1 MKKIKITEE
10 QYKKIFIN
18 LSESE
23 VKGGINRVNKMFK
36 KEFAESKEEKLNI
49 KKPIVG
55 IPNSSMKTRK
65 ENPPPSLNEDIISNE
80 VYEGIKEVLTNVYM
94 NPSQKGLT
102 STFFLKYG
110 ITWGDII
117 SYLTSMGVVGLAFCL
132 IGVLMFVDTP
142 NDQQQLV
149 IFALGFITSAA
160 GQVLSFY
167 FGSSQ
172 GSKDKTED
180 MKGMVKK

>member
-1 MKKIKITEE
+1 MNELFGLLKGIAPTLATAVAGPLGGMAVSALATKFGVSDTVESVAKAIAGDQQAAQKIAELELEYAKLDAADRDSARKAYATVAT
-10 QYKKIFIN
+10 
-18 LSESE
+18 SENATKLE
-23 VKGGINRVNKMFK
+23 KMVV
-36 KEFAESKEEKLNI
+36 
-49 KKPIVG
+49 PI
-55 IPNSSMKTRK
+55 
-65 ENPPPSLNEDIISNE
+65 LA
-80 VYEGIKEVLTNVYM
+80 L
-94 NPSQKGLT
+94 
-102 STFFLKYG
+102 
-110 ITWGDII
+110 
-117 SYLTSMGVVGLAFCL
+117 GVVGLAFCL

>member
-1 MKKIKITEE
+1 MNELFNILKGIAPTLATAVAGPLGGAAVTALASKLGVSDSVDAVAKAIAGDPAAAQKIAELELEYAKLDAQDRDSARKAYTAIAT
-10 QYKKIFIN
+10 
-18 LSESE
+18 SE
-23 VKGGINRVNKMFK
+23 N
-36 KEFAESKEEKLNI
+36 ATKLD
-49 KKPIVG
+49 KLVVPI
-55 IPNSSMKTRK
+55 
-65 ENPPPSLNEDIISNE
+65 LA
-80 VYEGIKEVLTNVYM
+80 L
-94 NPSQKGLT
+94 
-102 STFFLKYG
+102 
-110 ITWGDII
+110 
-117 SYLTSMGVVGLAFCL
+117 GVVGLAFLL

-180 MKGMVKK
+180 MKGMVKKWTYPNTSP

>member
-1 MKKIKITEE
+1 MNDLLNLLKGVAPALATAVAGPLGAAAITAISSKLGVSDSIEE
-10 QYKKIFIN
+10 VAK
-18 LSESE
+18 
-23 VKGGINRVNKMFK
+23 
-36 KEFAESKEEKLNI
+36 A
-49 KKPIVG
+49 IVG
-55 IPNSSMKTRK
+55 DPQAAQKLAELELEYAKLDAQDRDSARKAYAAIATSENSTKLDKMVV
-65 ENPPPSLNEDIISNE
+65 PILA
-80 VYEGIKEVLTNVYM
+80 L
-94 NPSQKGLT
+94 
-102 STFFLKYG
+102 
-110 ITWGDII
+110 
-117 SYLTSMGVVGLAFCL
+117 GVVGLAFLL

-180 MKGMVKK
+180 MKGMIKK

>member
-1 MKKIKITEE
+1 MNDLFNILKSFAPTLATAVAGPLGGAAVTALASKLGVSDSVDAVAKAIAGDPAAAEKIAELELEYAKLDAQDRDSARKAYAAIAT
-10 QYKKIFIN
+10 
-18 LSESE
+18 SENST
-23 VKGGINRVNKMFK
+23 
-36 KEFAESKEEKLNI
+36 KLD
-49 KKPIVG
+49 KLVVPI
-55 IPNSSMKTRK
+55 
-65 ENPPPSLNEDIISNE
+65 LA
-80 VYEGIKEVLTNVYM
+80 L
-94 NPSQKGLT
+94 
-102 STFFLKYG
+102 
-110 ITWGDII
+110 
-117 SYLTSMGVVGLAFCL
+117 GVVGLAFIL
-132 IGVLMFVDTP
+132 IAVLMFVDTP

>member
-1 MKKIKITEE
+1 MNDLLNLLKGIAPTLATAVAGPLGGAAVSAIASRLGVSDSVEAVAKAIAGDPQAAQKI
-10 QYKKIFIN
+10 
-18 LSESE
+18 
-23 VKGGINRVNKMFK
+23 
-36 KEFAESKEEKLNI
+36 AELELEYAKLNAQDRDSARKAYATI
-49 KKPIVG
+49 ATSENATKLDKIVVPI
-55 IPNSSMKTRK
+55 
-65 ENPPPSLNEDIISNE
+65 LA
-80 VYEGIKEVLTNVYM
+80 L
-94 NPSQKGLT
+94 
-102 STFFLKYG
+102 
-110 ITWGDII
+110 
-117 SYLTSMGVVGLAFCL
+117 GVVGLAFAL

>member
-1 MKKIKITEE
+1 MNDLL
-10 QYKKIFIN
+10 N
-18 LSESE
+18 LLKG
-23 VKGGINRVNKMFK
+23 VAPTLATAVAGPLGGIAITALANKFGVSDSVDAVAKAIAGDPQAAQKLADM
-36 KEFAESKEEKLNI
+36 ELEYAKLNAQDRDSARKAYATI
-49 KKPIVG
+49 ATSENATKLDKMVVPI
-55 IPNSSMKTRK
+55 
-65 ENPPPSLNEDIISNE
+65 LA
-80 VYEGIKEVLTNVYM
+80 L
-94 NPSQKGLT
+94 
-102 STFFLKYG
+102 
-110 ITWGDII
+110 
-117 SYLTSMGVVGLAFCL
+117 GVVGLAFAL

>member
-1 MKKIKITEE
+1 MNELFNILKTFAPTFEKDKAGPLGGVAVTALANKFGVSDSIDAVAKAIAGDPQAAQKLQELELEYAKLDAQDRDSARKAYATVAT
-10 QYKKIFIN
+10 
-18 LSESE
+18 SENAT
-23 VKGGINRVNKMFK
+23 KL
-36 KEFAESKEEKLNI
+36 EKLVV
-49 KKPIVG
+49 P
-55 IPNSSMKTRK
+55 
-65 ENPPPSLNEDIISNE
+65 
-80 VYEGIKEVLTNVYM
+80 VLA
-94 NPSQKGLT
+94 L
-102 STFFLKYG
+102 
-110 ITWGDII
+110 
-117 SYLTSMGVVGLAFCL
+117 GVVGLAFGL

-172 GSKDKTED
+172 GSKDKTEN

>member
-1 MKKIKITEE
+1 MNELFSILKGIAPTLATAVAGPLGGAAVTALANKLGVSDSVDAVAKAISGDPAAAQKI
-10 QYKKIFIN
+10 
-18 LSESE
+18 
-23 VKGGINRVNKMFK
+23 
-36 KEFAESKEEKLNI
+36 AELELEYAKLNTQDRDSARKAYAAI
-49 KKPIVG
+49 ATSENATKLDKLVVPI
-55 IPNSSMKTRK
+55 
-65 ENPPPSLNEDIISNE
+65 LA
-80 VYEGIKEVLTNVYM
+80 L
-94 NPSQKGLT
+94 
-102 STFFLKYG
+102 
-110 ITWGDII
+110 
-117 SYLTSMGVVGLAFCL
+117 GVVGLAFLL

>member
-1 MKKIKITEE
+1 MNDLFNLLKGIAPTLATAVAGPLGGAAVSAIASRLGVGDSVEAVAKAIAGDPQAAQKI
-10 QYKKIFIN
+10 
-18 LSESE
+18 
-23 VKGGINRVNKMFK
+23 
-36 KEFAESKEEKLNI
+36 AELELEYAKLNAQDRDSARKAYAAI
-49 KKPIVG
+49 ATSENSTKLDKMVVPI
-55 IPNSSMKTRK
+55 
-65 ENPPPSLNEDIISNE
+65 LA
-80 VYEGIKEVLTNVYM
+80 L
-94 NPSQKGLT
+94 
-102 STFFLKYG
+102 
-110 ITWGDII
+110 
-117 SYLTSMGVVGLAFCL
+117 GVVGLAFAL

-180 MKGMVKK
+180 MKGMIKK

>member
-1 MKKIKITEE
+1 MNELFNILKSVAPTLATAVAGPLGGVAITALANKFGVSDSVDAVAKAIAGDPQAAQKLQELE
-10 QYKKIFIN
+10 LEYAKLDAQDRDSARKAYATVAT
-18 LSESE
+18 SENAT
-23 VKGGINRVNKMFK
+23 KL
-36 KEFAESKEEKLNI
+36 EKVVV
-49 KKPIVG
+49 P
-55 IPNSSMKTRK
+55 
-65 ENPPPSLNEDIISNE
+65 
-80 VYEGIKEVLTNVYM
+80 VLA
-94 NPSQKGLT
+94 L
-102 STFFLKYG
+102 
-110 ITWGDII
+110 
-117 SYLTSMGVVGLAFCL
+117 GVVGLAFVL